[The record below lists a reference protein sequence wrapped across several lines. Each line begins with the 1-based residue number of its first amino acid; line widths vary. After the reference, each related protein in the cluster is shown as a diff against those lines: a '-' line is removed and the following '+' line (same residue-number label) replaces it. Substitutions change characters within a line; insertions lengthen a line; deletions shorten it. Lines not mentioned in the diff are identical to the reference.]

1 MIDIKITKYIL
12 FLFVIIMSSGC
23 INKTQYSKMKR
34 EDFQTILDG
43 KKTDLYTL
51 KNSNGVEITV
61 TNFGARV
68 VEIWVPDRNGKF
80 EDIVLGHDK
89 VDKYIHFKGER
100 FLGAT
105 IGRYG
110 NRIDKGQF
118 ELDSVRYQLPIN
130 DTPNSL
136 HGGTKGFDMVVWDTE
151 QEGSRK
157 LSFSYLS
164 KDGEEGYPGNLN
176 VKMTYELTDNNEFII
191 THTATTDKKTVLN
204 LTHHSFFNLH
214 GAGNGSINDHE
225 LMINAD
231 KFTPVDETLI
241 PTGEQCPVASTPMDF
256 QTPTL
261 IGERVNANY
270 EQLRFGRGYDHNW
283 ILKRK
288 TDHDL
293 ELAATV
299 YEPESGRLLEVW
311 TTEPGLQFY
320 GGNFFDGSIIGKNG
334 KSYDFRASLALETQH
349 FPDSP
354 NHPEFPSTVL
364 TPDETYHH
372 VCVYKFTTK

>member
-1 MIDIKITKYIL
+1 MKHALYL
-12 FLFVIIMSSGC
+12 LVIIILSGC
-23 INKTQYSKMKR
+23 VEETKYSKMKR
-34 EDFQTILDG
+34 EDFQTTIDG

-51 KNSNGVEITV
+51 KNKNGVEITV

-68 VEIWVPDRNGKF
+68 VEIWAPDRNGNF
-80 EDIVLGHDK
+80 EDIVLGHDH
-89 VDKYIHFKGER
+89 VDKYMHFKGER

-118 ELDSVRYQLPIN
+118 TLDSVSYQLPVN
-130 DTPNSL
+130 DKPNSL
-136 HGGTKGFDMVVWDTE
+136 HGGTNGFDMVVWDVI
-151 QEGSRK
+151 QEEPQK
-157 LSFSYLS
+157 LTFSYLS

-176 VKMTYELTDNNEFII
+176 VKMTYELTDDNEFKI

-214 GAGNGSINDHE
+214 GAGNGMINDHE

-231 KFTPVDETLI
+231 KFTPVNEVLI
-241 PTGEQCPVASTPMDF
+241 PTGEQLAVAGTPMDF
-256 QTPTL
+256 QKPAP
-261 IGERVNANY
+261 IGERVNADY
-270 EQLRFGRGYDHNW
+270 EQLKFGHGYDHNW

-299 YEPESGRLLEVW
+299 YEPQSGRLLEVW
-311 TTEPGLQFY
+311 TTEPGIQFY
-320 GGNFFDGSIIGKNG
+320 GGNFFDGSMIGKGG
-334 KSYDFRASLALETQH
+334 KAYNFRASLALETQH

-354 NHPEFPSTVL
+354 NQPSFPSTVL
-364 TPDETYHH
+364 MPGETYNH
-372 VCVYKFTTK
+372 VCVYKLAAK

>member
-1 MIDIKITKYIL
+1 MKHALYL
-12 FLFVIIMSSGC
+12 LVIIILSGC
-23 INKTQYSKMKR
+23 VEETKYSKMKR
-34 EDFQTILDG
+34 EDFQTTIDG

-51 KNSNGVEITV
+51 KNKNGVEITV

-68 VEIWVPDRNGKF
+68 VEIWAPDRNGNF
-80 EDIVLGHDK
+80 EDIVLGHDH
-89 VDKYIHFKGER
+89 VDKYMHFKGER

-118 ELDSVRYQLPIN
+118 TLDSVSYQLPVN
-130 DTPNSL
+130 DKPNSL
-136 HGGTKGFDMVVWDTE
+136 HGGTNGFDMVVWDAV
-151 QEGSRK
+151 QEDPQK
-157 LSFSYLS
+157 LTFSYLS

-176 VKMTYELTDNNEFII
+176 VKMTYELTDDNEFKI

-214 GAGNGSINDHE
+214 GAGNGMINDHE

-231 KFTPVDETLI
+231 KFTPVNEVLI
-241 PTGEQCPVASTPMDF
+241 PTGEQLAVAGTPMDF
-256 QTPTL
+256 QKPAP
-261 IGERVNANY
+261 IGERVNADY
-270 EQLRFGRGYDHNW
+270 EQLKFGHGYDHNW

-299 YEPESGRLLEVW
+299 YEPQSGRLLEVW
-311 TTEPGLQFY
+311 TTEPGIQFY
-320 GGNFFDGSIIGKNG
+320 GGNFFDGSMIGKGG
-334 KSYDFRASLALETQH
+334 KAYNFRASLALETQH

-354 NHPEFPSTVL
+354 NQPSFPSTVL
-364 TPDETYHH
+364 MPGETYNH
-372 VCVYKFTTK
+372 VCVYKLAAK